1 MVDRARRLAAQWLL
15 PWRCTLCGAAGL
27 PGLDLCAA
35 CHADLPWNVSA
46 CPGCAQPMPPGAAD
60 WRCGRCLAHPPA
72 WDGAF
77 SALRYA
83 LPVDALIQQLK
94 FQGRLARA
102 RLLGDLMATAL
113 AASRRTPWPEA
124 LIPVPLHPARLRARG
139 FNQARELAL
148 HLTPLPGLR
157 LRDDLARRTRATP
170 PQVGLTAAARA
181 RNLRGA
187 FAVDGAPPDHVAL
200 IDDVLTTGGTLTA
213 LSLALR
219 AAGAS
224 RIEVWT
230 VARSAP
236 DPQETR

>member
-1 MVDRARRLAAQWLL
+1 MVDRARRWAARWLL

-27 PGLDLCAA
+27 PGLDLCTA
-35 CHADLPWNVSA
+35 CHADLPWNLPS
-46 CPGCAQPMPPGAAD
+46 CPGCAQPMPPGTSD
-60 WRCGRCLAHPPA
+60 WRCGSCLAHPPA
-72 WDGAF
+72 WDAAF
-77 SALRYA
+77 SPLRYA
-83 LPVDALIQQLK
+83 LPVDTLIQQLK
-94 FQGRLARA
+94 FQGQLARA
-102 RLLGDLMATAL
+102 RLLGDLMAATL
-113 AASRRTPWPEA
+113 ASSRRTPWPKA
-124 LIPVPLHPARLRARG
+124 LIPVPLHPTRLRERG

-148 HLTPLPGLR
+148 RLARLPGVR
-157 LRDDLARRTRATP
+157 LCDDLARRTRATP

-187 FAVDGAPPDHVAL
+187 FAVDGAVPDHVAL

>member
-1 MVDRARRLAAQWLL
+1 MVDRARRLATRWLL
-15 PWRCTLCGAAGL
+15 PWRCTLCGAVGL
-27 PGLDLCAA
+27 PDLDLCAA
-35 CHADLPWNVSA
+35 CHADLPWNTSA
-46 CPGCAQPMPPGAAD
+46 CPGCARPMPQGAAD
-60 WRCGRCLAHPPA
+60 WRCGSCLAHPPA

-77 SALRYA
+77 STLRYA
-83 LPVDALIQQLK
+83 LPVDTLIQQLK

-102 RLLGDLMATAL
+102 RLLGDLMAATL
-113 AASRRTPWPEA
+113 TSSRRTPWPEA
-124 LIPVPLHPARLRARG
+124 LIPVPLHPARLRERG

-148 HLTPLPGLR
+148 HLARLPGVR
-157 LRDDLARRTRATP
+157 LCDDLARRTRATP

-236 DPQETR
+236 DHQDTR